1 MEARQSETTPRPQ
14 SRAPTPAAAGS
25 RSRLRAVILA
35 AGLFVAFA
43 TGCRL
48 TPLTNR
54 DWAPELSRM
63 AAADFDGDRVRV
75 HNVRNS
81 NYRTDTDFDLRY
93 EDRAYDLTKLDSV
106 DYILVPLAGMPR
118 VAHTFISFGFQ
129 GQDYLAISIE
139 VRRLRGQPFKPLYNF
154 LNENEIIYIAGD
166 ERDLIRLRSNFRKDD
181 VYVYRAKLTPNQCQG
196 LFVDML
202 QRSNTL
208 STKPEFYNTLTNNC
222 ETNLIA
228 HLNHVLPQKIPYNYE
243 VLFPGLSD
251 KLLYDVGLIRT
262 SGTFDETRTAA
273 RINHMAELHPNSADF
288 SQQIRRF

>member
-1 MEARQSETTPRPQ
+1 MEASLSDTTPRPKS

-25 RSRLRAVILA
+25 RSNFGAVVVF
-35 AGLFVAFA
+35 AGLLAAFA

-63 AAADFDGDRVRV
+63 AAADFDGDHVRV

-93 EDRAYDLTKLDSV
+93 EDRTYDLTKLDSV

-118 VAHTFISFGFQ
+118 IAHTFISFGFQ

-166 ERDLIRLRSNFRKDD
+166 ERDLIRSAVEFPQGRCLR
-181 VYVYRAKLTPNQCQG
+181 
-196 LFVDML
+196 
-202 QRSNTL
+202 L
-208 STKPEFYNTLTNNC
+208 SRQADAES
-222 ETNLIA
+222 
-228 HLNHVLPQKIPYNYE
+228 V
-243 VLFPGLSD
+243 PG
-251 KLLYDVGLIRT
+251 
-262 SGTFDETRTAA
+262 
-273 RINHMAELHPNSADF
+273 P
-288 SQQIRRF
+288 IRRHAPAGQQAFHQAGVLQHADEQLRNQPDRSFEPRLAAEDSV